1 MGVCHHILYGK
12 IQFDDD
18 TNGMTG
24 IMNIGEERG
33 KAKDYFT
40 GYIEQDGQTVCQN
53 IEGTYMGYTD
63 FEGERYFDVRHQNVL
78 EQEDIP
84 LDSKE
89 PLCLQSDSRNRCDL
103 RELFHGNVDVA

>member
-1 MGVCHHILYGK
+1 MQGIL
-12 IQFDDD
+12 
-18 TNGMTG
+18 
-24 IMNIGEERG
+24 NIGEEKG

-40 GYIEQDGQTVCQN
+40 GYIEHNSQKVCQD

-63 FEGERYFDVRHQNVL
+63 FDSQRYFDVRHQNLL

-103 RELFHGNVDVA
+103 NELLNGNIDVA

>member
-1 MGVCHHILYGK
+1 MCHHILYGK
-12 IQFDDD
+12 VQFEDEK
-18 TNGMTG
+18 NNMEGVL
-24 IMNIGEERG
+24 NIGEEKG

-40 GYIEQDGQTVCQN
+40 GYIEHNNQKVCQN

-63 FEGERYFDVRHQNVL
+63 FDSKRYFDVRHQNAL

-89 PLCLQSDSRNRCDL
+89 PICL
-103 RELFHGNVDVA
+103 